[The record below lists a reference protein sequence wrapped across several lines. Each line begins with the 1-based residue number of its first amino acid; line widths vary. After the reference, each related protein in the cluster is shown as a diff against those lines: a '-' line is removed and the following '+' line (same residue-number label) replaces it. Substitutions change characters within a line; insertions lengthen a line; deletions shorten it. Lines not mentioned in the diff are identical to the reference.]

1 MSKDVKTVGGL
12 LLAARLNRG
21 QSIESIAD
29 DICVRS
35 CYLAAIESNDYKELP
50 EKTFAVGFVR
60 AYAAALGLNDAKIV
74 EQFKEEYGEPAC
86 DTALSSDINLAATP
100 RRMPTWLSPLAG
112 VAGVALCWALFGGS
126 VVPFSVT
133 ASNQQVD
140 AQTDVAQLQAVQAT
154 LPASTATR
162 DVVAARADEAVYTPA
177 GDAELASAQTEDAP
191 FVDASTFFSTAA
203 NAGQSAAAQVGGAAV
218 MLEATED
225 AWVRLANPD
234 GTEIWSGVLREGQ
247 RYRPQLEG
255 IALLST
261 SNAGGISVTM
271 GDERLAALGQR
282 GEVVTDMRLE
292 GERKLTALDEAGR
305 DAAGSR

>member
-21 QSIESIAD
+21 QSIESIAN

-74 EQFKEEYGEPAC
+74 EQFKEEYGEPVC
-86 DTALSSDINLAATP
+86 EPALSPDINLAP
-100 RRMPTWLSPLAG
+100 SRRRMPTWLSPLAG

-154 LPASTATR
+154 LPDTTSG
-162 DVVAARADEAVYTPA
+162 VAVDAVGANEAVYTVA
-177 GDAELASAQTEDAP
+177 GDMDTATAEADDDL
-191 FVDASTFFSTAA
+191 FVDTSAFFSTAA
-203 NAGQSAAAQVGGAAV
+203 NAGQAAAVRMSGASV

-271 GDERLAALGQR
+271 GEERLAALGQR